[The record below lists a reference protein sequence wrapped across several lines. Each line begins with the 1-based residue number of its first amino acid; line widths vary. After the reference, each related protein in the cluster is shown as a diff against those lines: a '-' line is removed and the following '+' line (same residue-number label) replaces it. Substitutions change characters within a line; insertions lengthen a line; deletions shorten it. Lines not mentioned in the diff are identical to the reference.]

1 MTTFVSTLK
10 ARVLCAARNARVRQI
25 AGSTLLIVV
34 LVLIAFA
41 IHDLARDVSY
51 VDVVKAVSRVTWHD
65 LALAL
70 LFTAASFFALS
81 FYDVSG
87 LQFAGHRLPFGQ
99 VLLTSFCAYAV
110 GNTAG
115 FGPLSGGAVRYRFY
129 TPLGLGPE
137 EIAKVIGFITAGFGL
152 GVAMTGALGAI
163 FAAGVVTH
171 EIPIPPTPMRLLG
184 ILILV
189 LVFIPVVLALRH
201 ERSMRLWGLSV
212 PLPSAG
218 LLLQQ
223 LCIAFVEIV
232 LSGAVLWVLLP
243 PHSVDFVPFIAV
255 YSIAIGLAV
264 LSHIPA
270 GLGVFE
276 TIIVTALIG
285 KVPVDRVLA
294 ALVLFR
300 IVYYALPL
308 GLAAILIVSLETR
321 RAAAGLAASSLV
333 ASVGRLV
340 PSVVAA
346 LTFLTGSMLVLS
358 GLTPTAPGYLGVLA
372 AYIPLFLVEG
382 AHFLSSILGMVL
394 IVSSRG
400 LLFRMDGAWWVAT
413 VAAGLALLFAPLK
426 ALAWTETL
434 VLCLLLGTLLFSRSE
449 FGRRS
454 SLLHDSLSWR
464 WSLAVATILI
474 GCGAVMLF
482 AYREIPYSSD
492 LWWQFEFQAPAPR
505 SLRAALG
512 IALATMLFS
521 IWTLTRPWSGPS
533 IRPSP
538 EEIARAVAI
547 VEAQP
552 NPDANLVRMGD
563 KSLLFSDDG
572 TAFIMFARQ
581 GRSWIALFDP
591 VGPKEA
597 WPGLVWT
604 FVELA
609 RLHGGRAVFYEV
621 GPTGLSLY
629 ADAGLTAFRL
639 GEFARVNLPTFSL
652 EGKKRAP
659 LRTALRKGERLGL
672 SVTVVPPDELDGV
685 LDEVRDVSNAW
696 LAHHKVREKGFSLG
710 AAEPDYVGTQPVA
723 LVRQEGRV
731 IAFATVLATQA
742 GEQVSIDLMRVRPD
756 APNGTM
762 DYLFLALM
770 QRYQAEGV
778 TWFGLGMAPL
788 SGFPAS
794 AATSIWNR
802 VGRAVYDHGERFYHF
817 KGLRGFKDKFG
828 PEWEPRYM
836 VVAGGINPLIA
847 LADVTVLI
855 GGGVRGVVSK

>member
-1 MTTFVSTLK
+1 MTSIVSTLK
-10 ARVLCAARNARVRQI
+10 SRFVGAARNARVRQI
-25 AGSTLLIVV
+25 AGSALLLAVM
-34 LVLIAFA
+34 VLIAVA
-41 IHDLARDVSY
+41 IHGLARDVSY
-51 VDVVKAVSRVTWHD
+51 TDVIKAVSRVTWHD

-70 LFTAASFFALS
+70 LFTVASFLALS

-87 LQFAGHRLPFGQ
+87 LQFAGQRIPYGQ

-137 EIAKVIGFITAGFGL
+137 QIAKVIGFITAGFGL

-171 EIPIPPTPMRLLG
+171 EIHIPPTPLRILG
-184 ILILV
+184 AIVLV
-189 LVFIPVVLALRH
+189 LVCVPVVLALRH
-201 ERSMRLWGLSV
+201 ERTMRVWGWTL

-218 LLLQQ
+218 LLVRQ
-223 LCIAFVEIV
+223 LVIAFVEIV

-243 PHSVDFVPFIAV
+243 PHSVGFIPFIAV
-255 YSIAIGLAV
+255 YSVAIGFAV

-276 TIIVTALIG
+276 TIVVTALIG

-300 IVYYALPL
+300 IIYYALPL
-308 GLAAILIVSLETR
+308 GLAAILIVTLEMR
-321 RAAAGLAASSLV
+321 RAATGLAASSLV
-333 ASVGRLV
+333 ASVGRLA
-340 PSVVAA
+340 PTVVAA
-346 LTFLTGSMLVLS
+346 LTFLTGAMLVLS
-358 GLTPTAPGYLGVLA
+358 GLTPAAPSYLHVLS
-372 AYIPLFLVEG
+372 AYVPLFLLEG

-400 LLFRMDGAWWVAT
+400 LLFRLDGAWWVAT
-413 VAAGLALLFAPLK
+413 TAAALALAFAPLK

-434 VLCLLLGTLLFSRSE
+434 VLCLLLGTLVLSRSE

-474 GCGAVMLF
+474 GCVAVMLF
-482 AYREIPYSSD
+482 AYREIPYSPE
-492 LWWQFEFQAPAPR
+492 LWWQFEFSASAPR

-533 IRPSP
+533 IRPNAD
-538 EEIARAVAI
+538 EIARAVAI
-547 VEAQP
+547 LDDQP

-563 KSLLFSDDG
+563 KSLLFSEDG
-572 TAFIMFARQ
+572 SAFIMFARQ

-591 VGPKEA
+591 VGPWDA

-609 RLHGGRAVFYEV
+609 RQHGGRAVFYEV
-621 GPTGLSLY
+621 GPDSLALY

-639 GEFARVNLPTFSL
+639 GEFARVHLATFSL
-652 EGKKRAP
+652 EGPKRAP
-659 LRTALRKGERLGL
+659 LRTGLRKGERLGL
-672 SVTVVPPDELDGV
+672 SIEIVPPEGV
-685 LDEVRDVSNAW
+685 AGVMDEVRDVSNAW

-710 AAEPDYVGTQPVA
+710 AVSVDYVTTQPVA
-723 LVRQEGRV
+723 LVRDADRV
-731 IAFATVLATQA
+731 IGFATILATKV
-742 GEQVSIDLMRVRPD
+742 GHQVSIDLMRVRPD

-770 QRYQAEGV
+770 QHFKAEGV

-788 SGFPAS
+788 SGFPES
-794 AATSIWNR
+794 TATSIWNR

-828 PEWEPRYM
+828 PQWQPRYM
-836 VVAGGINPLIA
+836 VVSGGINPLLA